1 MIKQFWQHT
10 GDGISSRVA
19 ERCLTLLGL
28 VDAAVTPVDSEPT
41 STVASPR
48 LDSGAQLGSG
58 RQGVKSRYGA
68 KGGAATPTPQV
79 IAPLISAS
87 ALSSKLRYSTGSR
100 SASRGPHG
108 HSDSPPDSLAASLDS
123 LPPLSA
129 STSSLQAAIEQDE
142 DVLTRYVEERYGRNL
157 DLSLAPLAKLAMRR
171 RIAGVLRE
179 APGKA
184 IPLKKI
190 GDAQAEGSTRGVNG
204 LTEDN
209 VWLYPG
215 GMSAIFH
222 SHQIAMGVREEE
234 GGEVGKSVCFG

>member
-1 MIKQFWQHT
+1 M
-10 GDGISSRVA
+10 A
-19 ERCLTLLGL
+19 ERCLTLLG
-28 VDAAVTPVDSEPT
+28 VIDGSPTVADSEPA
-41 STVASPR
+41 STVASPK
-48 LDSGAQLGSG
+48 LDSVAQLGSG

-68 KGGAATPTPQV
+68 KGGVATPTAPV

-87 ALSSKLRYSTGSR
+87 ALSSKLRYSTKSR

-108 HSDSPPDSLAASLDS
+108 LSDSPPDSLAASLES

-184 IPLKKI
+184 IPLKNI
-190 GDAQAEGSTRGVNG
+190 SAAQAEGSTRGVTG
-204 LTEDN
+204 LTEDD
-209 VWLYPG
+209 VWLYPT

-222 SHQIAMGVREEE
+222 SHQIAMGAREEE
-234 GGEVGKSVCFG
+234 GGEVGKSVCFGSVWARFLLFGPC